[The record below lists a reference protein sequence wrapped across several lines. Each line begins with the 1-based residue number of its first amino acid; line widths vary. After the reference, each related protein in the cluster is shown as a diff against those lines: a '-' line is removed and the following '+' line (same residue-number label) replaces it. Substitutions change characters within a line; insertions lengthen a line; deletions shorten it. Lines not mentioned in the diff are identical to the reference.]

1 VLQGKLNFLNLRYVQ
16 FRAERLTAIDRYG
29 WVRLGAVQSPTDPVV
44 LPSEGFAAAE
54 D

>member
-1 VLQGKLNFLNLRYVQ
+1 MLQGKLNFLNLRYVQ

-29 WVRLGAVQSPTDPVV
+29 WVRLGAVRSPTDPVV
-44 LPSEGFAAAE
+44 LTAEGSAAAE